1 MIRFEITESPDQEVL
16 NTFEYF
22 HNMIYIGRTTGNL
35 TVQDPALQRS
45 HIFIEIVGTEVIVH
59 PQKDVEFYLL
69 NGKRATTPRK
79 IRANDLVT
87 FGKTTLK
94 LLSFSETPAFSKKAV
109 LNQKLDALIESGSQ
123 KLPVIEALSKLS
135 K

>member
-1 MIRFEITESPDQEVL
+1 MIKFQITESPDQEVL
-16 NTFEYF
+16 STFEYF
-22 HNMIYIGRTTGNL
+22 HNLIYIGRTTGNL
-35 TVQDPALQRS
+35 TIQDPQILRS
-45 HIFIEIVGTEVIVH
+45 HLLIEVIGGDVIVH
-59 PQKDVEFYLL
+59 PQKDVEHYLL

-79 IRANDLVT
+79 IKNGDVIS

-94 LLSFSETPAFSKKAV
+94 VLAFEETPPSSKKNI
-109 LNQKLDALIESGSQ
+109 LNEKLNALIEAGSQ